1 MAWSNHQQEDE
12 PYDYHYYSGSQV
24 CCNPISLVN
33 GVCVYIYIY
42 IYSIYHV
49 ITSLHLMHPIIVQLL
64 VEPLIVLHLPVQLP
78 GLFRW
83 LRAPGSL
90 GLRARSEAR
99 WPRLRGAFFRGWWRF
114 VKGKIMEGPIF
125 LGNLSLFSRVR
136 ERERESD
143 LCIHFFFNILEEQFT
158 FYMFVCFPAR
168 QILLPWPQV
177 EHVQACSG

>member
-1 MAWSNHQQEDE
+1 MDLCSLWNVVVGGFNHLFFLHGIFSFQLEE
-12 PYDYHYYSGSQV
+12 HV
-24 CCNPISLVN
+24 FFRWLEAIISKRMSLMTTIIIV
-33 GVCVYIYIY
+33 VLKCVITPFPSYIY

-49 ITSLHLMHPIIVQLL
+49 ITSLHLLHPIIVQLL
-64 VEPLIVLHLPVQLP
+64 VEPLIVLHLPVQFP

-136 ERERESD
+136 ERERV
-143 LCIHFFFNILEEQFT
+143 IYVYTFF
-158 FYMFVCFPAR
+158 
-168 QILLPWPQV
+168 
-177 EHVQACSG
+177 